1 MMEWQIAD
9 VTTLAEE
16 LVQTGLGTMIEYGH
30 ITLNSALCPYLHQR
44 LDPEE
49 QAALTECW
57 RQAMQ
62 AYVAF
67 LVQQRSEKIELAA
80 TLTLLEL
87 PNLFALLEQIQTAG
101 DPAVTIE
108 LATPLY
114 SLLQTLG
121 KPRLLDYVGQV
132 RDAAAA
138 LGADW
143 NHAAFQAQRT
153 RIEQQLAGGQ
163 LQETL
168 ADAQK
173 LLQRARAAGV
183 EVYAEADYDLA
194 MAYDLL
200 AQVLGKTG
208 SPDAALPLLDEAQ
221 AAFEAIARERGSKAA
236 ESMASVCLAERGDC
250 FLLLGRLDEAASV
263 YKEAIERDEKRGD
276 ERDVAV
282 GKFQLGTVSLG
293 QGRYGEALEAYEAAR
308 EQFDRLGEPAS
319 VATAWHRIGIV
330 HQRAGQAESAE
341 TAYQH
346 SLAISVRL
354 GDPAGQA
361 VTLNQLAHLYAD
373 SLDRPEEAVT
383 LFLVSVVLGYG
394 AFDTVCILRG
404 QAARLTQPTLNVE
417 SARAGSPRRLGKAV
431 GCW

>member
-1 MMEWQIAD
+1 
-9 VTTLAEE
+9 
-16 LVQTGLGTMIEYGH
+16 MIEYDH

-67 LVQQRSEKIELAA
+67 LVQQRSEKTELAA

-101 DPAVTIE
+101 DSAVTIE
-108 LATPLY
+108 LATHLY

-132 RDAAAA
+132 RDAAAAA

-173 LLQRARAAGV
+173 LLQHARAAGV

-208 SPDAALPLLDEAQ
+208 S
-221 AAFEAIARERGSKAA
+221 KAA
-236 ESMASVCLAERGDC
+236 ESMVPVCLAERGDC

-282 GKFQLGTVSLG
+282 GKFQLGTVGLG

-330 HQRAGQAESAE
+330 HQRCRASGIGGDRLSALPGNL
-341 TAYQH
+341 
-346 SLAISVRL
+346 S
-354 GDPAGQA
+354 
-361 VTLNQLAHLYAD
+361 
-373 SLDRPEEAVT
+373 
-383 LFLVSVVLGYG
+383 
-394 AFDTVCILRG
+394 
-404 QAARLTQPTLNVE
+404 AARRSGRSGGHTQSIGAPV
-417 SARAGSPRRLGKAV
+417 R
-431 GCW
+431 